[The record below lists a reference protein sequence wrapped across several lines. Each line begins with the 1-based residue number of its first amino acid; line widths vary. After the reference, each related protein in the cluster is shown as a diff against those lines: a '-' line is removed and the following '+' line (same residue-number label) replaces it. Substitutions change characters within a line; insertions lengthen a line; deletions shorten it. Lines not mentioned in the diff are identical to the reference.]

1 MYMIQI
7 EESKLD
13 KMSELTEK
21 MLKYGGKLMS
31 CLEEMSEE
39 GGMGQRGG
47 QGGGSYG
54 NRYGERSGG
63 GGGYGSRYGERSGGG
78 YGMKDEDD
86 DEWEDEM
93 MMRERRGVRGSG
105 RGRR

>member
-13 KMSELTEK
+13 KLSEYTEK

-31 CLEEMSEE
+31 CIEEMSEE

-47 QGGGSYG
+47 QGGGGGYG

-63 GGGYGSRYGERSGGG
+63 GGGSMGGRYGERGG
-78 YGMKDEDD
+78 YGMKEEE
-86 DEWEDEM
+86 DEWEEEM